1 MGKVALRLTDA
12 GAVIVD
18 YNEYSFTVVVTAP
31 TETDAIRIMAERI
44 EHDEDY
50 GVPYTLAWMMDEV

>member
-1 MGKVALRLTDA
+1 MG
-12 GAVIVD
+12 
-18 YNEYSFTVVVTAP
+18 EYSFTVIVTAP

-50 GVPYTLAWMMDEV
+50 GVPYTLAWIMDEV